1 MQFLK
6 NTNLRH
12 YALIVITLI
21 AGGLSQSRALEQ
33 PAHDCDVLGSLGA
46 DPLRKAQPVKFES
59 IDANAVIKACT
70 EAIPA
75 ATNAQELGRYH
86 LQLGRGQLRGGN
98 PSAAISSFEKAAAL
112 EYPVAYFALGIAYLL
127 GDDIEKNDEEAWNYL
142 KLALKNNVQWA
153 AKALS
158 ELHRDETSKF
168 YNNELANEYL
178 ALFKEN
184 VDGID
189 VLIQPQ

>member
-46 DPLRKAQPVKFES
+46 DPLRKAKPVKFES